1 MRACLHCEF
10 KVCWLSQRPSGRWTI
25 PAVLQWV
32 LSELPDHGFETAL
45 AKGRNPNP
53 KFNGSDVAM
62 RLSLAFLLSAA
73 SVLLSPLEASAADP
87 NLSIILPRGGQR
99 GTEQVFRFSGA
110 RLQDAEQVL
119 FYEPGFEVLEIKA
132 ADENNIDVKVKIAPD
147 CAIGEHTAQVRT
159 KSGISDYRTFFV
171 GALPTVEEKEP
182 NTDFAAPQA
191 VDLNVT
197 VSGTV
202 ANEDVDYYVVNATKG
217 QRISVEVEG
226 MRFGQTL
233 FDPYIAILNDKRFEL
248 SAVDDS
254 PLVKQDAATSIIA
267 PEDGKY
273 IVEMRDSGY
282 GGDGNCR
289 YRLHIGTFPRPTAA
303 YPAGGKAGEALD
315 ITFIGDASG
324 PIAKNVTFP
333 AEGAEATVYIEDAS
347 GIAPS
352 GHVLRVSPNPNAME
366 AEPNNGF
373 ENATVVAA
381 FPSSFNGI
389 LQEPGDVDIFKFTAK
404 AGQVFEVECYGRR
417 IRSPIDPVMNLY
429 KATGE
434 GITGN
439 DDSRGPDSYFRWQ
452 IPADG
457 DYALRIADH
466 LNRGGAEFTYRVEFQ
481 EVKPSLNLGIPRVA
495 RYSQS
500 RQQIFVPRG
509 NRYATLISA
518 ERINFGGELTIDGLQ
533 LPPGITIVAPPMA
546 ANMNVMPVV
555 FEAAADAPLAGALVD
570 FKMKPTDAALA
581 AVSGRFQ
588 NRADFVI
595 AGPGQSLYVWKD
607 VDRLPVAVTEELP
620 FTLEIVQPNVPIVRN
635 GMMMPKIV
643 AKKKEGWDENIQV
656 QFPYRPPGIGAN
668 SEISIPK
675 GQTEGLYQINADA
688 NAAIG
693 KWPIFALGYANIN
706 GAAWGST
713 QMATMEIAEPYVGL
727 TVQRSS
733 VEQGKETDVVV
744 EVQVLKELKAP
755 AVVTLLGLPH
765 KVTAEPLQITAETK
779 ELVFKVKTA
788 ADSPEGTHK
797 NVFCQVTIVENNENI
812 VHARVGDSELRI
824 DKPLPM
830 PTAAPMPAPMPAAVA
845 AAPAPMPAPPVEKR
859 LTRLEKL
866 RLESQKKAGG
876 APAAP

>member
-1 MRACLHCEF
+1 
-10 KVCWLSQRPSGRWTI
+10 
-25 PAVLQWV
+25 
-32 LSELPDHGFETAL
+32 
-45 AKGRNPNP
+45 
-53 KFNGSDVAM
+53 M
-62 RLSLAFLLSAA
+62 RLSLAVVLVIAA
-73 SVLLSPLEASAADP
+73 AFISPLLAVAADP
-87 NLSIILPRGGQR
+87 NLSIIVPRGGQR
-99 GTEQVFRFSGA
+99 GTEQVFRFAGA
-110 RLQDAEQVL
+110 RLDDAQEIL
-119 FYEPGFEVLEIKA
+119 FYEPGFEVLEIKP
-132 ADENNIDVKVKIAPD
+132 ADANNIDVKVRIAAD
-147 CAIGEHTAQVRT
+147 CAVGEHTAQVRT

-191 VDLNVT
+191 IDLNVT

-202 ANEDVDYYVVNATKG
+202 DNEDVDYYLVNATKG

-233 FDPYIAILNDKRFEL
+233 FDPYIAILNEKRFEL

-273 IVEMRDSGY
+273 IIEMRDSGY

-289 YRLHIGTFPRPTAA
+289 YRLHIGTFPRPTAV
-303 YPAGGKAGEALD
+303 YPSGGKAGETAEL
-315 ITFIGDASG
+315 TFIGDANG
-324 PIAKNVTFP
+324 PISKSVAFP
-333 AEGAEATVYIEDAS
+333 AEGVETTVYIEDAN
-347 GIAPS
+347 GITPS
-352 GHVLRVSPNPNAME
+352 GHVLRVSPNPNALE

-373 ENATVVAA
+373 DNATVVPT

-389 LQEPGDVDIFKFTAK
+389 LQEPGDVDIFKFTGK
-404 AGQVFEVECYGRR
+404 TGQVFEVECFGRR

-466 LNRGGAEFTYRVEFQ
+466 LNRGGAQFTYRVEFQ

-500 RQQIFVPRG
+500 RQQIFVPKG

-518 ERINFGGELTIDGLQ
+518 DRVNFGGELTIDGVQ
-533 LPPGITIVAPPMA
+533 LPAGITMVAPPMA

-555 FEAAADAPLAGALVD
+555 FEAAPDAVLAGALVD
-570 FKMKPTDAALA
+570 FRMKPTDPALNI
-581 AVSGRFQ
+581 VGRFQ

-607 VDRLPVAVTEELP
+607 VDRLPVAVTDEIP
-620 FTLEIVQPNVPIVRN
+620 FHLEIVQPNVPIVRN
-635 GMMMPKIV
+635 GMMMLKIV
-643 AKKKEGWDENIQV
+643 AKKKEGWDENIQI

-693 KWPIFALGYANIN
+693 KWPVFALGYASIN
-706 GAAWGST
+706 GAAWAST
-713 QMATMEIAEPYVGL
+713 QMATLEVAEPYVGM

-733 VEQGKETDVVV
+733 VEQGKETEVVV

-755 AVVTLLGLPH
+755 AQVTLVGLPH
-765 KVTAEPLQITAETK
+765 KVTAEPLQVTADTK

-797 NVFCQVTIVENNENI
+797 NIFCQVTVVENNESI

-830 PTAAPMPAPMPAAVA
+830 PTVAPTLAPMPVAVA
-845 AAPAPMPAPPVEKR
+845 VAAPAPVAPPAEKR

-866 RLESQKKAGG
+866 RLESQKK
-876 APAAP
+876 PAAGAAP

>member
-1 MRACLHCEF
+1 
-10 KVCWLSQRPSGRWTI
+10 
-25 PAVLQWV
+25 
-32 LSELPDHGFETAL
+32 
-45 AKGRNPNP
+45 
-53 KFNGSDVAM
+53 M
-62 RLSLAFLLSAA
+62 RLSLAVVLVIAA
-73 SVLLSPLEASAADP
+73 AFISPLWAVAADP
-87 NLSIILPRGGQR
+87 NLSIIVPRGGQR
-99 GTEQVFRFSGA
+99 GTEQVFRFAGA
-110 RLQDAEQVL
+110 RLDDAEEIL
-119 FYEPGFEVLEIKA
+119 FYEPGFEVLEIKP
-132 ADENNIDVKVKIAPD
+132 ADANNIDVKVRIAAD
-147 CAIGEHTAQVRT
+147 CAVGEHTAQVRT

-191 VDLNVT
+191 IDLNVT

-202 ANEDVDYYVVNATKG
+202 DNEDVDYYLVNATKG

-233 FDPYIAILNDKRFEL
+233 FDPYIAILNEKRFEL

-273 IVEMRDSGY
+273 IIEMRDSGY

-289 YRLHIGTFPRPTAA
+289 YRLHIGTFPRPTAV
-303 YPAGGKAGEALD
+303 YPSGGKAGETAEL
-315 ITFIGDASG
+315 TFIGDANG
-324 PIAKNVTFP
+324 PISKSVAFP
-333 AEGAEATVYIEDAS
+333 AEGVETTVYIEDAN
-347 GIAPS
+347 GITPS
-352 GHVLRVSPNPNAME
+352 GHVLRVSPNPNALE

-373 ENATVVAA
+373 DNATVVPT

-389 LQEPGDVDIFKFTAK
+389 LQEPGDVDVFKFTGK
-404 AGQVFEVECYGRR
+404 AGQVFEVECFGRR

-429 KATGE
+429 KASGE

-466 LNRGGAEFTYRVEFQ
+466 LNRGGAQFTYRVEFQ

-500 RQQIFVPRG
+500 RQQIFVPKG

-518 ERINFGGELTIDGLQ
+518 DRVNFGGELTIDGVQ
-533 LPPGITIVAPPMA
+533 LPAGITIVAPPMA

-555 FEAAADAPLAGALVD
+555 FEAAPDAVLAGALVD
-570 FKMKPTDAALA
+570 FRMKPTDPALNI
-581 AVSGRFQ
+581 VGRFQ

-607 VDRLPVAVTEELP
+607 VDRLPVAVTDEIP
-620 FTLEIVQPNVPIVRN
+620 FHLEIVQPNVPIVRN
-635 GMMMPKIV
+635 GMMMLKIV
-643 AKKKEGWDENIQV
+643 AKKKEGWDENIQI

-693 KWPIFALGYANIN
+693 KWPVFALGYASIN
-706 GAAWGST
+706 GAAWAST
-713 QMATMEIAEPYVGL
+713 QMATLEVAEPYVAM

-733 VEQGKETDVVV
+733 VEQGKETEVVV

-755 AVVTLLGLPH
+755 AQVTLVGLPH
-765 KVTAEPLQITAETK
+765 KVTAEPLQVTADTK
-779 ELVFKVKTA
+779 ELVFKLKTA

-797 NVFCQVTIVENNENI
+797 NIFCQVTVIENNESI
-812 VHARVGDSELRI
+812 VHARVGDSELRL

-830 PTAAPMPAPMPAAVA
+830 PTVAPTPAPMPVAVA
-845 AAPAPMPAPPVEKR
+845 VAAPAPVAPPAEKR

-866 RLESQKKAGG
+866 RLESQKK
-876 APAAP
+876 PAAGAAP